1 MVQLV
6 ASAAASAIVTTTVAA
21 QTQDGRARQT
31 GTAAEQGGGWFAE
44 LLSELQQDVQASQDG
59 TQAVTDPSATD
70 ASGTAKS
77 SPDAWKNVFSADNDQ
92 QSSANGQTD
101 TQAAGGNQNN
111 WLAAWLAA
119 MAQTQAGG
127 QTPQSTGTSLQDSL
141 AALLQGQDGQ
151 SSSPTDAQK
160 TDGTQDSGTGSQDAG
175 LLAALQSL
183 AAQFAQSQSQTGA
196 ATQTSQSTTDA
207 VGSTSGTQS
216 NAQLAAL
223 LQTLQTQAA
232 AMTGDATPSDAA
244 ADAQQAS
251 QTTDSAATSAAPATG
266 QTNTASQ
273 TTRTPFSLTNQQAL
287 QTFSTPTA
295 QVAPAHSGSGS
306 NAGSQG
312 QSGQH
317 GATANAQTDAQTG
330 AQTASNGS
338 SDAASGT
345 TTQPTFLQVA
355 HDQSIVLQNTGT
367 TAAQNNAANAVAAT
381 TPAQAPAQPV
391 AANLQVGPATQ
402 TANPTPDIHSL
413 AVNIATQSQAGA
425 KQFDI
430 RIDPPELGRVDVRLT
445 VDNAGKAQA
454 HLAVDKPQTLELLQ
468 RDSGNLA
475 RALKESG
482 VQLSNNGLQ
491 FSLKG
496 QGQNGSGS
504 RGSQSRGRSL
514 SVTAVASAAPAA
526 AASSSGYSVSA
537 SGVDIRV

>member
-1 MVQLV
+1 
-6 ASAAASAIVTTTVAA
+6 VAA
-21 QTQDGRARQT
+21 QTQDGRARPT

-44 LLSELQQDVQASQDG
+44 LLSELQQDVQASQG
-59 TQAVTDPSATD
+59 GAPAD
-70 ASGTAKS
+70 ASQQTTADIS
-77 SPDAWKNVFSADNDQ
+77 AATGQSPDAWKNIFSAAKDQ
-92 QSSANGQTD
+92 QSSADGQTGQTG
-101 TQAAGGNQNN
+101 TQSTTGNQDN

-119 MAQTQAGG
+119 MAQTQAAG
-127 QTPQSTGTSLQDSL
+127 QTAQSTGSSPQDAL
-141 AALLQGQDGQ
+141 EALLQGQGDQ

-160 TDGTQDSGTGSQDAG
+160 AEGTQDSGTGSQDAG

-183 AAQFAQSQSQTGA
+183 AAQFAQGPSGTTTQS
-196 ATQTSQSTTDA
+196 QTSQSTTDA
-207 VGSTSGTQS
+207 VGSTSGTTP
-216 NAQLAAL
+216 AQLAAL
-223 LQTLQTQAA
+223 LQTLQTEAA
-232 AMTGDATPSDAA
+232 VISGATTQSGTT
-244 ADAQQAS
+244 ADAQQAT
-251 QTTDSAATSAAPATG
+251 QTTDSAMTNAAPTAG
-266 QTNTASQ
+266 QTNAASQ
-273 TTRTPFSLTNQQAL
+273 TPRTPFSATSQQAL
-287 QTFSTPTA
+287 HAFS
-295 QVAPAHSGSGS
+295 APVTQAPAAHSGSGGS
-306 NAGSQG
+306 NTGSQS

-330 AQTASNGS
+330 TQTASNGS
-338 SDAASGT
+338 PDTASGT
-345 TTQPTFLQVA
+345 TIQPTFVQVA
-355 HDQSIVLQNTGT
+355 HDQAIVQQNTGT
-367 TAAQNNAANAVAAT
+367 TAAQDNAVNAAAAT
-381 TPAQAPAQPV
+381 TPVQAAAQPV

-413 AVNIATQSQAGA
+413 AVNIATQSQSGA

-468 RDSGNLA
+468 KDSGSLA
-475 RALKESG
+475 RALKDSG

-496 QGQNGSGS
+496 QGQNGGGS

-514 SVTAVASAAPAA
+514 SVTAVSSAAPAA